1 MSLQNRHSY
10 VDDTDPVSMGIPGE
24 FDHPRLADAYAR
36 VSAAAAKVSV
46 DGRLLSVGIG
56 GLKWVFT
63 IYDPVLS

>member
-1 MSLQNRHSY
+1 
-10 VDDTDPVSMGIPGE
+10 MGIPGE